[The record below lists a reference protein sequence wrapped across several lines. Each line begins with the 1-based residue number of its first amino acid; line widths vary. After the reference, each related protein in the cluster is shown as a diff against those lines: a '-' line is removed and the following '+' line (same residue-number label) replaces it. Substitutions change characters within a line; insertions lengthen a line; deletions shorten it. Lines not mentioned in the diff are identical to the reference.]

1 MEPQVKVFMVQTG
14 FGSPHV
20 SDTTS
25 SFPAL
30 AVAPLPGAPL
40 PCPA

>member
-30 AVAPLPGAPL
+30 VVPGAPL